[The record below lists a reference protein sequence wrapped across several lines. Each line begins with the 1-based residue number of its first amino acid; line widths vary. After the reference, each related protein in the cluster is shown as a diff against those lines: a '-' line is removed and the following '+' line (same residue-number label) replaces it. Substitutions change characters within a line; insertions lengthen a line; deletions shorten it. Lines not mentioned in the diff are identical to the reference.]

1 MEPKWWCNQTPTAYS
16 MTLPCPHLDQLE
28 RSEDH
33 VNSWHRPRRWE
44 NSPGFG
50 PKHKHFATAAI
61 FDTAGK
67 PHTAGRTFGVPISRI
82 TYARRRRGPRT
93 RWSTILQD
101 YHCRRQLKIPHLEP
115 PADPRRWRPP
125 DEQPKTR
132 RRSVDW
138 SRDCLPRAT
147 PPSRS
152 TPTVPD
158 AAVDPRE
165 VHHLS
170 PAPTPT
176 PEPPRAD
183 S

>member
-1 MEPKWWCNQTPTAYS
+1 

-33 VNSWHRPRRWE
+33 VNSWHRPRRRE

-82 TYARRRRGPRT
+82 TYARRRRGPHTFGVPFSRITIAAASWRYRT
-93 RWSTILQD
+93 WIRQPTRDAEDHRKSS
-101 YHCRRQLKIPHLEP
+101 RRLGEEVLTGVAFVCPEP
-115 PADPRRWRPP
+115 
-125 DEQPKTR
+125 
-132 RRSVDW
+132 
-138 SRDCLPRAT
+138 

-152 TPTVPD
+152 TPPIPD
-158 AAVDPRE
+158 AAVTRAKYATEVPRRRRRQNA
-165 VHHLS
+165 H
-170 PAPTPT
+170 
-176 PEPPRAD
+176 EPIASDRFWD
-183 S
+183 HQ

>member
-1 MEPKWWCNQTPTAYS
+1 

-33 VNSWHRPRRWE
+33 VNSWHRPRRHN

-93 RWSTILQD
+93 RLE
-101 YHCRRQLKIPHLEP
+101 YHSPGLPLPPPVEDTALGTASRPATLKTTGRAAEDQKKECWLESRLFAQSHTAEPEHTNRSRRCCK
-115 PADPRRWRPP
+115 PA
-125 DEQPKTR
+125 
-132 RRSVDW
+132 
-138 SRDCLPRAT
+138 
-147 PPSRS
+147 RS
-152 TPTVPD
+152 TPPK
-158 AAVDPRE
+158 
-165 VHHLS
+165 S
-170 PAPTPT
+170 
-176 PEPPRAD
+176 RAD
-183 S
+183 ADARTTTSR

>member
-1 MEPKWWCNQTPTAYS
+1 

-33 VNSWHRPRRWE
+33 VNSWHRPRRRE

-93 RWSTILQD
+93 RLE
-101 YHCRRQLKIPHLEP
+101 YHSPGLPLPPPVEDTALGTASRPATLK
-115 PADPRRWRPP
+115 
-125 DEQPKTR
+125 TTG
-132 RRSVDW
+132 
-138 SRDCLPRAT
+138 RAAE
-147 PPSRS
+147 
-152 TPTVPD
+152 D
-158 AAVDPRE
+158 QKKE
-165 VHHLS
+165 C
-170 PAPTPT
+170 
-176 PEPPRAD
+176 
-183 S
+183 

>member
-1 MEPKWWCNQTPTAYS
+1 
-16 MTLPCPHLDQLE
+16 MTLPCPQLDQLE

-33 VNSWHRPRRWE
+33 VNSWHRPRRQQLFREFLRIWTE
-44 NSPGFG
+44 
-50 PKHKHFATAAI
+50 AQALR
-61 FDTAGK
+61 D
-67 PHTAGRTFGVPISRI
+67 GRYLRHSRKTTHRRTHTFGAPISRI

-115 PADPRRWRPP
+115 PADPRRWRSP

-158 AAVDPRE
+158 AAVNPRE